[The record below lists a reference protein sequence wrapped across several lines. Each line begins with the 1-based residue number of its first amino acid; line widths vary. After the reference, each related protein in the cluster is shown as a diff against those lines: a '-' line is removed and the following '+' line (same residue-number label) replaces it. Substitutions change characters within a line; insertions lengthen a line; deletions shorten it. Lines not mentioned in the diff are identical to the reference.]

1 MKTAFGILALSQIA
15 ANWLLAILV
24 AVLAMQ
30 IAILAFV
37 IVRRSD
43 KTGKRRMRER
53 VRSVEGR
60 SPRQKIS
67 LRKLF
72 ARVCADGYLGL
83 VLALLYLPIL
93 LIIVFS
99 FSGTSRFSFTNG
111 FTLDSYKSLFD
122 PEQNAGLLDAL
133 KNTAVLAVS
142 ASVISTVLGAFSTI
156 GIYALGKRLKK
167 ITLTVNQLPMINSE
181 VVMAVSLMV
190 FFAAF
195 SAIFPQ
201 GMTRL
206 IISHV
211 AFCTPYVVLSILPR
225 LQKMDPNMYEAALD
239 LGANPFVAMIKVVFP
254 YIMPGIVSGF
264 AMAFT
269 LSLDDFII
277 TQFNKGDTGI
287 ETLSTYIYE
296 DARVKSLEPFWFAV
310 FSIFFVVMFTLLL
323 LMNIKKV
330 QKEAKQ

>member
-1 MKTAFGILALSQIA
+1 MKRKNI
-15 ANWLLAILV
+15 
-24 AVLAMQ
+24 
-30 IAILAFV
+30 
-37 IVRRSD
+37 
-43 KTGKRRMRER
+43 
-53 VRSVEGR
+53 
-60 SPRQKIS
+60 IS
-67 LRKLF
+67 RIF
-72 ARVCADGYLGL
+72 ADGYLGL
-83 VLALLYLPIL
+83 VLALLYLPIF
-93 LIIVFS
+93 LIIIFS
-99 FSGTSRFSFTNG
+99 FSGNSYFTFKDG
-111 FTLDSYKSLFD
+111 FTFDSYKALFSSD
-122 PEQNAGLLDAL
+122 QTETLLSAL
-133 KNTAVLAVS
+133 KYTAILAVS
-142 ASVISTVLGAFSTI
+142 ASVISTILGAFSTI

-181 VVMAVSLMV
+181 IVMAVSLMV

-195 SAIFPQ
+195 SFIFPQ
-201 GMTRL
+201 GLTRL

-211 AFCTPYVVLSILPR
+211 AFCTPYVILSILPR

-239 LGANPFVAMIKVVFP
+239 LGANPFTAMLKVVFP
-254 YIMPGIVSGF
+254 YITPGVVSGF

-323 LMNIKKV
+323 LANIKRNNV
-330 QKEAKQ
+330 KEAKK

>member
-1 MKTAFGILALSQIA
+1 MKRKNLIA
-15 ANWLLAILV
+15 RI
-24 AVLAMQ
+24 
-30 IAILAFV
+30 F
-37 IVRRSD
+37 
-43 KTGKRRMRER
+43 
-53 VRSVEGR
+53 
-60 SPRQKIS
+60 
-67 LRKLF
+67 
-72 ARVCADGYLGL
+72 ADGYLGL

-93 LIIVFS
+93 LIIIFS
-99 FSGTSRFSFTNG
+99 FSGNSYFTFKNG
-111 FTLDSYKSLFD
+111 FTLDSYASLFD
-122 PEQNAGLLDAL
+122 PDKNAGLLSAL
-133 KNTAVLAVS
+133 KYTAILAVS
-142 ASVISTVLGAFSTI
+142 ASVISTVFGAFATI
-156 GIYALGKRLKK
+156 GIYALGRRVKK
-167 ITLTVNQLPMINSE
+167 VTLTVNQLPMINSE
-181 VVMAVSLMV
+181 IVMAVSLMV

-195 SAIFPQ
+195 SFIFPQ

-239 LGANPFVAMIKVVFP
+239 LGSSPLAAMIKVVFP

-323 LMNIKKV
+323 LVNIKRNNAPA
-330 QKEAKQ
+330 KEVKR

>member
-1 MKTAFGILALSQIA
+1 MKKKNIIA
-15 ANWLLAILV
+15 RI
-24 AVLAMQ
+24 
-30 IAILAFV
+30 
-37 IVRRSD
+37 
-43 KTGKRRMRER
+43 
-53 VRSVEGR
+53 
-60 SPRQKIS
+60 
-67 LRKLF
+67 
-72 ARVCADGYLGL
+72 CADGYLGL
-83 VLALLYLPIL
+83 VLALLYLPIF

-99 FSGTSRFSFTNG
+99 FSGNSRFTFDHGLNV
-111 FTLDSYKSLFD
+111 DSYASLFD
-122 PEQNAGLLDAL
+122 SEQSAGLLDAL
-133 KNTAVLAVS
+133 KNTAILAVS
-142 ASVISTVLGAFSTI
+142 ASVISTILGAFSTI
-156 GIYALGKRLKK
+156 GIYALGRKMKK

-195 SAIFPQ
+195 SFIFPQ
-201 GMTRL
+201 GMVRL

-225 LQKMDPNMYEAALD
+225 LQRMDPNMYEAALD
-239 LGANPFVAMIKVVFP
+239 LGANPFTAMLKVVFP
-254 YIMPGIVSGF
+254 YIMPGIISGF

-323 LMNIKKV
+323 LTNIKRT
-330 QKEAKQ
+330 QKEVKK

>member
-1 MKTAFGILALSQIA
+1 MKKKNLIA
-15 ANWLLAILV
+15 RI
-24 AVLAMQ
+24 
-30 IAILAFV
+30 F
-37 IVRRSD
+37 
-43 KTGKRRMRER
+43 
-53 VRSVEGR
+53 
-60 SPRQKIS
+60 
-67 LRKLF
+67 
-72 ARVCADGYLGL
+72 ADGYLGL

-93 LIIVFS
+93 LIIIFS
-99 FSGTSRFSFTNG
+99 FSGNSHFQFNNG
-111 FTLDSYKSLFD
+111 VNLDSYKSLFD
-122 PEQNAGLLDAL
+122 PNQNAGLLSAL
-133 KNTAVLAVS
+133 KYTAILAVS
-142 ASVISTVLGAFSTI
+142 ASVISTIFGAFSTV
-156 GIYALGKRLKK
+156 GIFALGRRMKK
-167 ITLTVNQLPMINSE
+167 VTLTVNQLPMINSE
-181 VVMAVSLMV
+181 IVMAVSLMV
-190 FFAAF
+190 FFATF
-195 SAIFPQ
+195 SLIFPQ

-239 LGANPFVAMIKVVFP
+239 LGANPLSAMIKVVFP

-310 FSIFFVVMFTLLL
+310 FSIFFVVMFTALLL
-323 LMNIKKV
+323 INIKRNSTV
-330 QKEAKQ
+330 KEVKR

>member
-1 MKTAFGILALSQIA
+1 MKIKEKI
-15 ANWLLAILV
+15 
-24 AVLAMQ
+24 
-30 IAILAFV
+30 
-37 IVRRSD
+37 RR
-43 KTGKRRMRER
+43 
-53 VRSVEGR
+53 
-60 SPRQKIS
+60 I
-67 LRKLF
+67 
-72 ARVCADGYLGL
+72 CADGYLGL

-93 LIIVFS
+93 LIIIFS
-99 FSGTSRFSFTNG
+99 FSGTSNFSFKNG
-111 FTLDSYKSLFD
+111 FTFDSYAALFSGSD
-122 PEQNAGLLDAL
+122 QASNWLAAL
-133 KNTAVLAVS
+133 KNTVILAVS
-142 ASVISTVLGAFSTI
+142 ASVISAILGTFATI
-156 GIYALGKRLKK
+156 GIYYLNRKIKK
-167 ITLTVNQLPMINSE
+167 IALTVNQLPMINSE

-190 FFAAF
+190 FFAVF
-195 SAIFPQ
+195 SRIFPQ

-239 LGANPFVAMIKVVFP
+239 LGSSPFSAIFKVVIP
-254 YIMPGIVSGF
+254 YLFPGIMSGF

-310 FSIFFVVMFTLLL
+310 FSIFFVVMLTFLLVV
-323 LMNIKKV
+323 NIKKNSK
-330 QKEAKQ
+330 KEAKQ

>member
-1 MKTAFGILALSQIA
+1 MKKRNILSRI
-15 ANWLLAILV
+15 
-24 AVLAMQ
+24 
-30 IAILAFV
+30 
-37 IVRRSD
+37 
-43 KTGKRRMRER
+43 
-53 VRSVEGR
+53 
-60 SPRQKIS
+60 
-67 LRKLF
+67 
-72 ARVCADGYLGL
+72 CADGYLGL

-99 FSGTSRFSFTNG
+99 FSGTSRFSFANG
-111 FTLDSYKSLFD
+111 FTLDSYKALFD
-122 PEQNAGLLDAL
+122 PEQNGGLVSAL
-133 KNTAVLAVS
+133 ENTAILAIS

-156 GIYALGKRLKK
+156 GIYALGRKMKK

-195 SAIFPQ
+195 SFIFPQ

-225 LQKMDPNMYEAALD
+225 LQRMDPNMYEAALD
-239 LGANPFVAMIKVVFP
+239 LGANPFTAMLKVVFP
-254 YIMPGIVSGF
+254 FIMPGIISGF

-310 FSIFFVVMFTLLL
+310 FSIFSVVMFALLL
-323 LMNIKKV
+323 VMNIKRTS
-330 QKEAKQ
+330 KEVAK

>member
-1 MKTAFGILALSQIA
+1 M
-15 ANWLLAILV
+15 
-24 AVLAMQ
+24 
-30 IAILAFV
+30 
-37 IVRRSD
+37 
-43 KTGKRRMRER
+43 KRRNLI
-53 VRSVEGR
+53 GR
-60 SPRQKIS
+60 I
-67 LRKLF
+67 
-72 ARVCADGYLGL
+72 CADGYLGL
-83 VLALLYLPIL
+83 VLALLYLPIF

-99 FSGTSRFSFTNG
+99 FSGSSHFQFNNG
-111 FTLDSYKSLFD
+111 FTFDSYKSLFSNSAQT
-122 PEQNAGLLDAL
+122 ETLLSAIKYTL
-133 KNTAVLAVS
+133 ILAVS
-142 ASVISTVLGAFSTI
+142 ASVISTILGAFSTI
-156 GIYALGKRLKK
+156 GIYALGRRVKK
-167 ITLTVNQLPMINSE
+167 VTLTVNQLPMINSE
-181 VVMAVSLMV
+181 IVMAVSLMV

-195 SAIFPQ
+195 SFIFPQ

-239 LGANPFVAMIKVVFP
+239 LGSSPFAAMIKVVFP

-310 FSIFFVVMFTLLL
+310 FSIFFVVMFAALLL
-323 LMNIKKV
+323 INIKKNNAA
-330 QKEAKQ
+330 KEVKR

>member
-1 MKTAFGILALSQIA
+1 MKDKI
-15 ANWLLAILV
+15 
-24 AVLAMQ
+24 
-30 IAILAFV
+30 
-37 IVRRSD
+37 RR
-43 KTGKRRMRER
+43 
-53 VRSVEGR
+53 
-60 SPRQKIS
+60 I
-67 LRKLF
+67 
-72 ARVCADGYLGL
+72 CADGYLGL
-83 VLALLYLPIL
+83 VLAVLYLPIF

-99 FSGTSRFSFTNG
+99 FSGTSNFSFKNG
-111 FTLDSYKSLFD
+111 FNFDSYASLFSGSD
-122 PEQNAGLLDAL
+122 QAANLLSAL
-133 KNTAVLAVS
+133 KYTAILAVS
-142 ASVISTVLGAFSTI
+142 ASIISTILGTFATI
-156 GIYALGKRLKK
+156 GIYYLNRKVKK

-195 SAIFPQ
+195 SFIFPQ

-239 LGANPFVAMIKVVFP
+239 LGSSPFSAIFKVVIPFLF
-254 YIMPGIVSGF
+254 PGIMSGF

-310 FSIFFVVMFTLLL
+310 FSIFFVVMLTFLLIV
-323 LMNIKKV
+323 NINKNGK
-330 QKEAKQ
+330 KEARQ

>member
-1 MKTAFGILALSQIA
+1 MKRKNL
-15 ANWLLAILV
+15 
-24 AVLAMQ
+24 
-30 IAILAFV
+30 
-37 IVRRSD
+37 
-43 KTGKRRMRER
+43 
-53 VRSVEGR
+53 
-60 SPRQKIS
+60 IS
-67 LRKLF
+67 RI
-72 ARVCADGYLGL
+72 CADGYLGL
-83 VLALLYLPIL
+83 VLALLYLPIF
-93 LIIVFS
+93 LIIIFS
-99 FSGTSRFSFTNG
+99 FSGSSRFDFSNG
-111 FTLDSYKSLFD
+111 FTFDSYVALFD
-122 PEQNAGLLDAL
+122 SEQSAELMSAL
-133 KNTAVLAVS
+133 KYTAILALS
-142 ASVISTVLGAFSTI
+142 SSVISTVLGAFSTI
-156 GIYALGKRLKK
+156 GIYALGRRWKK

-181 VVMAVSLMV
+181 IVMAVSLMV

-195 SAIFPQ
+195 SFIFPQ

-225 LQKMDPNMYEAALD
+225 LQRMDPNMYEAALD
-239 LGANPFVAMIKVVFP
+239 LGANPFTAMIKVVFP
-254 YIMPGIVSGF
+254 YIMPGIISGF

-323 LMNIKKV
+323 LVNIKRNNTAA
-330 QKEAKQ
+330 KEAKR

>member
-1 MKTAFGILALSQIA
+1 MKIKEKI
-15 ANWLLAILV
+15 
-24 AVLAMQ
+24 
-30 IAILAFV
+30 
-37 IVRRSD
+37 RR
-43 KTGKRRMRER
+43 
-53 VRSVEGR
+53 
-60 SPRQKIS
+60 I
-67 LRKLF
+67 
-72 ARVCADGYLGL
+72 CADGYLGL

-93 LIIVFS
+93 LIIIFS
-99 FSGTSRFSFTNG
+99 FSGTSNFSFKNG
-111 FTLDSYKSLFD
+111 FTFDSYAALFSGSD
-122 PEQNAGLLDAL
+122 QASNLLAAL
-133 KNTAVLAVS
+133 KNTVILAVS
-142 ASVISTVLGAFSTI
+142 ASVISAILGTFATI
-156 GIYALGKRLKK
+156 GIYYLNRKIKK
-167 ITLTVNQLPMINSE
+167 IALTVNQLPMINSE

-190 FFAAF
+190 FFAVF
-195 SAIFPQ
+195 SRIFPQ

-239 LGANPFVAMIKVVFP
+239 LGSSPFSAIFKVVIP
-254 YIMPGIVSGF
+254 YLFPGIMSGF

-310 FSIFFVVMFTLLL
+310 FSIFFVVMLTFLLVV
-323 LMNIKKV
+323 NIKKNSK
-330 QKEAKQ
+330 KEAKQ